1 MSPHTKDGEAM
12 RSAKLRCWTWTLLFA
27 CGCTGANRGM
37 TVRSDSEECP
47 YRKTAGR
54 YTQPQIASQLP
65 APTEEITV
73 PREPEIELV
82 SNDNVSAPAEVAQ
95 PEATPVPASTPTA
108 TLSLAAI
115 LQLAE
120 SQNPNIALAQE
131 RIQEAYARAD
141 RADALWLPSI
151 RAGINYNHHEGRIQ
165 DVAGHIINTNRSSL
179 YGGFGANAV
188 GAGSPAVPG
197 LIANF
202 HLVDAIYQPR
212 IAEHQSSSR
221 QFAAAAARNDVLRD
235 AALAYL
241 ELLRAEQGMAIAK
254 EAQEKTQKLAE
265 LTRQYA
271 ESGQGLQADYQRMQA
286 ELALREEQLTAQA
299 EARQV
304 ASARL
309 AQLLHADA
317 SVEIASTEST
327 VVPLEIM
334 TIDRSSSEYVA
345 QGLAQRPELGEH
357 RHLVC
362 EAVERWNREKYA
374 PLVPSVLLGL
384 SYGGL
389 GGGLGSS
396 ITNTGDRWD
405 ADAVAY
411 WELRNLGL
419 GDRAAQCEAASASR
433 QAQLRQVATLDR
445 VAREIAE
452 AHAQVTQRQQ
462 RIRLAQAGITA
473 AEKSY
478 DLNQQRIENAQGLP
492 IETLQAIQALATAR
506 RAYLNA
512 VVDYNAAQFELC
524 RATGWFVDS
533 RSL

>member
-1 MSPHTKDGEAM
+1 MTRMIDRQNPGRYAWLLIALTGCAGARVREVVVHREPAPRREFISGDAQQISASELTDDGDLSADIQLVSEEMSGTPD
-12 RSAKLRCWTWTLLFA
+12 
-27 CGCTGANRGM
+27 TGA
-37 TVRSDSEECP
+37 
-47 YRKTAGR
+47 
-54 YTQPQIASQLP
+54 
-65 APTEEITV
+65 EIT
-73 PREPEIELV
+73 
-82 SNDNVSAPAEVAQ
+82 A
-95 PEATPVPASTPTA
+95 PTA
-108 TLSLAAI
+108 TLSLVAI

-131 RIQEAYARAD
+131 RIQEAYARVD

-165 DVAGHIINTNRSSL
+165 DVAGNIINTNRSSL

-212 IAEHQSSSR
+212 IAEHQASSR

-235 AALAYL
+235 AAIAYL
-241 ELLRAEQGMAIAK
+241 ELLRAEQGTAIA
-254 EAQEKTQKLAE
+254 QEVLENTKKLAE

-271 ESGQGLQADYQRMQA
+271 ESGQGLQADHQRMQA
-286 ELALREEQLTAQA
+286 ELALREEQLAAQI
-299 EARQV
+299 EAQQV

-317 SVEIASTEST
+317 SVVIASTEPT
-327 VVPLEIM
+327 VVPLEVM
-334 TIDRSSSEYVA
+334 TLDGTSSELVA
-345 QGLAQRPELGEH
+345 MGLSRRPELSEQ
-357 RHLVC
+357 RHLVG
-362 EAVERWNREKYA
+362 EAVQRWNREKYA

-389 GGGLGSS
+389 GGGLGSTIS
-396 ITNTGDRWD
+396 NTGDRWD

-411 WELRNLGL
+411 WELRNFGA
-419 GDRAAQCEAASASR
+419 GDKAAQYEAASSSR
-433 QAQLRQVATLDR
+433 QAQLRQVAMLDR
-445 VAREIAE
+445 VAREISE
-452 AHAQVTQRQQ
+452 AHAQVTQRQK
-462 RIRLAQAGITA
+462 RIRFAQSGITA

-512 VVDYNAAQFELC
+512 VVDYNIAQFELC
-524 RATGWFVDS
+524 RATGWFIES
-533 RSL
+533 GPRS

>member
-1 MSPHTKDGEAM
+1 MVNMLRMIDRQSPGWYAWLLIALTGCAGARARDVADHREPAPQREFVSRDAQQISVHELADDGDLAEGIQLV
-12 RSAKLRCWTWTLLFA
+12 SEETSGTPD
-27 CGCTGANRGM
+27 TGAG
-37 TVRSDSEECP
+37 
-47 YRKTAGR
+47 
-54 YTQPQIASQLP
+54 
-65 APTEEITV
+65 
-73 PREPEIELV
+73 
-82 SNDNVSAPAEVAQ
+82 VSA
-95 PEATPVPASTPTA
+95 PTA

-131 RIQEAYARAD
+131 RIQEAYARVD

-165 DVAGHIINTNRSSL
+165 DVAGNIINTNRSSL

-212 IAEHQSSSR
+212 IAEHQASSR

-235 AALAYL
+235 ASIAYL
-241 ELLRAEQGMAIAK
+241 ELLRAEQGTAIAR
-254 EAQEKTQKLAE
+254 EALDNTQKLAE
-265 LTRQYA
+265 LTRHYA
-271 ESGQGLQADYQRMQA
+271 ESGQGLQADHQRMQA
-286 ELALREEQLTAQA
+286 ELALREEQLAAQI
-299 EARQV
+299 EAQQV

-317 SVEIASTEST
+317 SVVIVSTEST
-327 VVPLEIM
+327 VVPLEVM
-334 TIDRSSSEYVA
+334 TLDGSSSEFVA
-345 QGLAQRPELGEH
+345 MGLSRRPELCEH

-389 GGGLGSS
+389 GGGLGSTIS
-396 ITNTGDRWD
+396 NTGDRWD

-411 WELRNLGL
+411 WELRNLGA
-419 GDRAAQCEAASASR
+419 GDKAAQCEAASSSR
-433 QAQLRQVATLDR
+433 QAQLRQVAMLDR
-445 VAREIAE
+445 VAREISE
-452 AHAQVTQRQQ
+452 AHAQVIQRQK
-462 RIRLAQAGITA
+462 RIRLAQSGITA

-512 VVDYNAAQFELC
+512 VVDYNIAQFELC
-524 RATGWFVDS
+524 RATGWFIGSSEPRD
-533 RSL
+533 